1 MHIIEHRRLSLKLG
15 TILAALLML
24 GLVAPRH
31 AEASTM
37 TTSERQMIHMINN
50 ARVVHGRTALR
61 GNNVLANYARK
72 HSATM
77 ASKNKLYHNPYLAQ
91 WLKNI
96 SWRILGENVGV
107 GGSVKQLH
115 VAFWNSPHH
124 RANILDRRFRD
135 VGVGIVTKN
144 GRVWVTVIF
153 RG

>member
-1 MHIIEHRRLSLKLG
+1 MHIAERRHTGLKLG
-15 TILAALLML
+15 AILAALLML

-31 AEASTM
+31 AEAATM
-37 TTSERQMIHMINN
+37 TSAERQMIHMLNN
-50 ARVVHGRTALR
+50 ARRVHGRAALR
-61 GNNVLANYARK
+61 GNDVLANYARK

-77 ASKNKLYHNPYLAQ
+77 ASKDTLYHNPYLAK
-91 WLKNI
+91 WLQKV

-107 GGSVKQLH
+107 GANITELH

-124 RANILDRRFRD
+124 RENMLDRRFRD
-135 VGVGIVTKN
+135 VGIGIVTRN